1 MRMYLTN
8 FDLTLL
14 GLIETAKWNLR
25 RITRQDKVST
35 KNAKA
40 QESSNSPSQSSPG
53 KGASVLSNG
62 NENHDLLNVV
72 SFRRE
77 NFVESL
83 DGCSERYD
91 TILW

>member
-1 MRMYLTN
+1 MLCSC
-8 FDLTLL
+8 DLALL

-25 RITRQDKVST
+25 RITRQDKVAT
-35 KNAKA
+35 KNTNA

-53 KGASVLSNG
+53 DVAPELSN
-62 NENHDLLNVV
+62 ENKHHDLFKIV

-77 NFVESL
+77 NFVERL
-83 DGCSERYD
+83 DGCSEQYD